1 MSLYKKQIMS
11 FAAACILIAVL
22 CACSVSVNVGQAHK
36 AFSAD
41 NYPGTGDA
49 AAEYCPDLSGKT
61 PEFCYMPEDRL
72 LYGLT
77 EDGEHMLL
85 LDRRL
90 SFLKQNGDYLLYSL
104 ESGGTFLCDL
114 KDKTTLQ
121 LTGGRVSASEFAD
134 VGLIYM
140 EYTDESED
148 SRTVLKSLSFVSG
161 KTAVLDDDFISGPIA
176 AGANTI
182 AWMDT
187 DEKAETQTLIV
198 RNLAT
203 GNDVFTYGTKTGFK
217 ELYINGNRLYARNGE
232 WRVILTDASTIQ
244 WMAPDLPL
252 EKDDRILGK
261 AGDGLWVSNEN
272 VSGSRLVLVNEE
284 KRTEY
289 SDNTGR
295 LDSMSSN
302 NGKLL
307 LLEMPEGT
315 NEVSEMNP
323 VQMDMHLLYA
333 DGKVSGSIRQSE

>member
-1 MSLYKKQIMS
+1 MDLNKKRIMS

-22 CACSVSVNVGQAHK
+22 CACSVSINVGQAHK

-90 SFLKQNGDYLLYSL
+90 SFLKQNGDYMLYSL

-121 LTGGRVSASEFAD
+121 LTEGTVNAAEFAD
-134 VGLIYM
+134 VGLIYV
-140 EYTDESED
+140 EYTDEPEGQ
-148 SRTVLKSLSFVSG
+148 RTALKSLSFVSG

-187 DEKAETQTLIV
+187 DEKADTQTLIV

-203 GNDVFTYGTKTGFK
+203 GNDIFTYGMKTGFK

-261 AGDGLWVSNEN
+261 AGDGLWVSNGS
-272 VSGSRLVLVNEE
+272 VSGSKLVLVNADS
-284 KRTEY
+284 RTDFP
-289 SDNTGR
+289 DNTG
-295 LDSMSSN
+295 LLESMASN

-315 NEVSEMNP
+315 NEVSGMYSA
-323 VQMDMHLLYA
+323 QLDMHMLYA
-333 DGKVSGSIRQSE
+333 DGKVSGSVRQSE